1 MTTKSTARQFYGI
14 TCFSKYLVSSGLD
27 RIRCRVPHLE
37 YLVRARLVRIKRSV
51 EEVELEEGALRY
63 NVDNCEE
70 SDPDGECSQRV

>member
-1 MTTKSTARQFYGI
+1 
-14 TCFSKYLVSSGLD
+14 
-27 RIRCRVPHLE
+27 
-37 YLVRARLVRIKRSV
+37 LVRARLVKIRRSV